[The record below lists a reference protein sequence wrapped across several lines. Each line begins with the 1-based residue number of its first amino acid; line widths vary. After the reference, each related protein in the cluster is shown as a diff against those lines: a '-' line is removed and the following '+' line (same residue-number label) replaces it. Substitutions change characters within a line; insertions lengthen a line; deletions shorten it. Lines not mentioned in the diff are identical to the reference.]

1 LSEQKGVVSV
11 PEAYK
16 VIVEDLRLL
25 QRDGQNPNKMTEKQK
40 ESVWQSLCDFGWI
53 YPIITNKDGML
64 TDGEQRVDVC
74 LEHSEFFGPVLR
86 LQVEDV
92 DRRILRQTLNKL
104 RGTHDK
110 LLDAQESRRIQETG
124 GIKELQGI
132 LGITD
137 ETLDRNDKLLDDA
150 INYQGIILE
159 TAWEGAKDRKCRK
172 KESGGVLIRLV
183 LRGMG
188 FPPRGVSTSHLL

>member
-1 LSEQKGVVSV
+1 MEAKTTITI
-11 PEAYK
+11 PEAYR

-40 ESVWQSLCDFGWI
+40 ASTWKSLCDFGWI
-53 YPIITNKDGML
+53 YPIVTNKDGML

-92 DRRILRQTLNKL
+92 DRRILRQVLNKL
-104 RGTHDK
+104 KGTHDK
-110 LLDAQESRRIQETG
+110 LLDAQEFKRIREAG
-124 GIKELQGI
+124 GKEELQGV

-137 ETLDRNDKLLDDA
+137 ETLDRYDKLLDDA
-150 INYQGIILE
+150 ENEQGALLDSSFEVVVKCKDEPQQEERFGKLKAMWGEDVRIL
-159 TAWEGAKDRKCRK
+159 T
-172 KESGGVLIRLV
+172 L
-183 LRGMG
+183 
-188 FPPRGVSTSHLL
+188 